1 MPEPFTADSLTRYL
15 HDHIPLTR
23 HLEVTVIELSG
34 DRVVLSAP
42 LPPNVNHRETAFG
55 GSLSSVAILAGWSW
69 LHARLTALGKRQR
82 LVVSQ
87 STAMFLQPVD
97 DTFLAVCNA
106 PADAEV
112 QRFLRL
118 LDRRGKARLQLE
130 SHVLCRD
137 VVAVEHSAAF
147 VAITQ

>member
-1 MPEPFTADSLTRYL
+1 MPDPFTAESLTRYL

-34 DRVVLSAP
+34 GRVVLSAP
-42 LPPNVNHRETAFG
+42 LPPNVNHRDTAFG
-55 GSLSSVAILAGWSW
+55 GSLVSVAILAGWSW

-87 STAMFLQPVD
+87 STATFSHPVD
-97 DTFLAVCNA
+97 GTFLAVCEA
-106 PADAEV
+106 PADAEF

-118 LDRRGKARLQLE
+118 LDRKGKARLLLE

-137 VVAVEHSAAF
+137 VVAVEHAATF
-147 VAITQ
+147 VSITH